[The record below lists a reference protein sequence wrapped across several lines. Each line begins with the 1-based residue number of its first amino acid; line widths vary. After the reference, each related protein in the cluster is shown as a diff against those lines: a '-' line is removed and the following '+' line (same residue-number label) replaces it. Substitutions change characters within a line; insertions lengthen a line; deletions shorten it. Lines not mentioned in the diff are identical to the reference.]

1 MLRQVLLLGLITLIP
16 ALELRASIPWG
27 ILGNESWGITVGL
40 MPWYVVMLVC
50 MVVNIVLGVAVFW
63 VLAPILKWLERYGWF
78 ARWVAPVMLR
88 TQRKLK
94 PYVDRYGEIG
104 VGLFI
109 GIPLPGSGVY
119 TGALGAFVLGLD
131 RRKFLVANVIGVT
144 IAGVAVTALALGLKA
159 GASVPWLE
167 IFLKLNQ

>member
-1 MLRQVLLLGLITLIP
+1 MARQLIVLSMITLVP

-27 ILGNESWGITVGL
+27 ILGNEAWGVTPGL
-40 MPWYVVMLVC
+40 MPWYAVMLVC
-50 MVVNIVLGVAVFW
+50 MVVNMVLGVGVFW
-63 VLAPILKWLERYGWF
+63 VLAPILKWMERFEWF
-78 ARWVAPVMLR
+78 ARRVEPILLR

-131 RRKFLVANVIGVT
+131 RRKFLVANVIGVV
-144 IAGVAVTALALGLKA
+144 IAGIAVTALSLMVKA
-159 GASVPWLE
+159 GASIPWLDL
-167 IFLKLNQ
+167 FLKH